1 MRRRWVDEVIVAV
14 AAVICTVV
22 MALLFRHF
30 GSRTDF
36 WGLLVPL
43 LFVIFFLCWK
53 AVSQT
58 REAVQG
64 IPYAILMALVSALVL
79 FFDLRF

>member
-1 MRRRWVDEVIVAV
+1 
-14 AAVICTVV
+14 
-22 MALLFRHF
+22 MALLFWHF

-64 IPYAILMALVSALVL
+64 IPYAILMVLVSALVL